1 MDRARC
7 IQSLQYAGDA
17 SKSWFPTTPYC
28 IRQPMA
34 WSAQK
39 KSPIRLCRQG
49 VIAIFVRLRACDG
62 VKMEADEDWMAT
74 ATRRPRP
81 AAERKFNQGVG
92 SWLGDEVGRK
102 TLGCNQWRDHCQ
114 LMSPAPEVTVSRLR
128 NAGHHL
134 RAGAAQER
142 QTSKLVVQCFQ
153 AALDD
158 WSATHRIAFGR
169 IHQADTIRTR
179 PPFCLL
185 LTVCFTVA
193 CFLCW
198 ARQGQILQNTSPAA
212 FVLGSATCAHL
223 PSTERGRTSGPQIR
237 KAEPTTHRATNK
249 STIVSLV
256 IPT

>member
-1 MDRARC
+1 MVPNNALLY
-7 IQSLQYAGDA
+7 Q
-17 SKSWFPTTPYC
+17 T
-28 IRQPMA
+28 MA

-39 KSPIRLCRQG
+39 KALSGSAGRGSSPYLYDSEH
-49 VIAIFVRLRACDG
+49 ATELRWKPMRTGWPQPRDG
-62 VKMEADEDWMAT
+62 LGPLPSESLTTGW
-74 ATRRPRP
+74 
-81 AAERKFNQGVG
+81 GLG
-92 SWLGDEVGRK
+92 SGTKWDGSPW
-102 TLGCNQWRDHCQ
+102 GCSQWRDHCQ
-114 LMSPAPEVTVSRLR
+114 LMSPEPEVTVSRLR
-128 NAGHHL
+128 NAGHHP
-134 RAGAAQER
+134 RAGAAQEH

>member
-1 MDRARC
+1 MRAITREPEPR
-7 IQSLQYAGDA
+7 
-17 SKSWFPTTPYC
+17 KSARHQ
-28 IRQPMA
+28 I
-34 WSAQK
+34 
-39 KSPIRLCRQG
+39 G
-49 VIAIFVRLRACDG
+49 
-62 VKMEADEDWMAT
+62 
-74 ATRRPRP
+74 
-81 AAERKFNQGVG
+81 
-92 SWLGDEVGRK
+92 
-102 TLGCNQWRDHCQ
+102 
-114 LMSPAPEVTVSRLR
+114 
-128 NAGHHL
+128 
-134 RAGAAQER
+134 GA
-142 QTSKLVVQCFQ
+142 VC
-153 AALDD
+153 D

-256 IPT
+256 IPTRRTLPAIIAAVRLILHSFGLESTHKHTYTQRVPVAFAQHGVVKVDAHQGDARPRHRLLSA